1 MNKILFIITGSV
13 ACYKAVDAIRLLKK
27 QNYQITPIL
36 TKGGAEFIT
45 PLLLTSISGNETL
58 SDLFCANQEAKIN
71 HIELSRSSDLIVVAP
86 ASADFI
92 AKIANGYAD
101 DLASTAI
108 IASNK
113 RLVIAPAMNERMW
126 NSTSNLENIEKLR
139 ARGVVIIEPEIDIL
153 ACGEI
158 GVGKMAN
165 INVIIEKINNTLSN
179 QRKLQGKKI
188 IISGGATFEAI
199 DSVRFIGNFS
209 SGMQAIS
216 IAEELYLSGAEVI
229 FVASNIFKPINLP
242 SSQIIRVKNS
252 QQMHQAILENLSQSF
267 AFISCAAVCDFKIKN
282 FSSSKIKKGDKQNLT
297 LELEQNIDILQDIA
311 NHKSRPP
318 LVIGF
323 AAEDADIDTTT
334 RENMARQKLEKKN
347 CDIIVAN
354 SLQNGKVFGNEFTE
368 AIIVDKSLT
377 NNLGII
383 TKKFLAK
390 KIVELIISKI

>member
-13 ACYKAVDAIRLLKK
+13 ACYKAVEAIRLLKK

-86 ASADFI
+86 ASADFT

-126 NSTSNLENIEKLR
+126 NSASNIENIEKLR

-209 SGMQAIS
+209 SGIQAIS

-252 QQMHQAILENLSQSF
+252 QQMHKAILENLSQSF

-282 FSSSKIKKGDKQNLT
+282 FSISKIKKGDKQNLT
-297 LELEQNIDILQDIA
+297 LELEQNIDILKDIA
-311 NHKSRPP
+311 NNKSRPP

-368 AIIVDKSLT
+368 AIIIDKSLT

>member
-13 ACYKAVDAIRLLKK
+13 ACYKAVEAIRLLKK

-101 DLASTAI
+101 DLASTTI

-126 NSTSNLENIEKLR
+126 NSASNIENIEKLR

-252 QQMHQAILENLSQSF
+252 QQMHKAILENLSQSF

-282 FSSSKIKKGDKQNLT
+282 FSISKIKKGDKQNLT
-297 LELEQNIDILQDIA
+297 LELEQNIDILKDIA
-311 NHKSRPP
+311 NNKSRPP

-368 AIIVDKSLT
+368 AIIIDKSLT

>member
-13 ACYKAVDAIRLLKK
+13 ACYKAVEAIRLLKK

-101 DLASTAI
+101 DLASTTI

-126 NSTSNLENIEKLR
+126 NSASNIENIEKLR

-209 SGMQAIS
+209 SGIQAIS

-252 QQMHQAILENLSQSF
+252 QQMHKAILENLSQSF

-282 FSSSKIKKGDKQNLT
+282 FSISKIKKGDKQNLT
-297 LELEQNIDILQDIA
+297 LELEQNIDILKDIA
-311 NHKSRPP
+311 NNKSRPP

-368 AIIVDKSLT
+368 AIIIDKSLT

>member
-13 ACYKAVDAIRLLKK
+13 ACYKAVEAIRLLKK

-311 NHKSRPP
+311 NNKSRPP

>member
-1 MNKILFIITGSV
+1 MNKILFIITGSI
-13 ACYKAVDAIRLLKK
+13 ACYKAVEAIRLLKK
-27 QNYQITPIL
+27 QNYHITPIL

-45 PLLLTSISGNETL
+45 PLLLTAISGNETL
-58 SDLFCANQEAKIN
+58 SDLFCASQEAKIN

-113 RLVIAPAMNERMW
+113 RLVIAPAMNEKMW
-126 NSTSNLENIEKLR
+126 TSASNRENIEKLR
-139 ARGVVIIEPEIDIL
+139 ARGVIIIEPEIDIL

-165 INVIIEKINNTLSN
+165 INLLIESINNIFSN
-179 QRKLQGKKI
+179 QRRLEGKKI
-188 IISGGATFEAI
+188 IISGGATFEPI

-209 SGMQAIS
+209 SGMQAIA

-229 FVASNIFKPINLP
+229 FVASNISQPVNLP

-252 QQMHQAILENLSQSF
+252 QQMHQMILENLSNSF

-282 FSSSKIKKGDKQNLT
+282 FSKYKIKKNDRQNLT
-297 LELEQNIDILQDIA
+297 LELEQNIDILQNIA
-311 NHKSRPP
+311 NNKLRPQ
-318 LVIGF
+318 LVVGF
-323 AAEDADIDTTT
+323 AAEDADIDATT
-334 RENMARQKLEKKN
+334 RENMAKQKLEKKN

-354 SLQNGKVFGNEFTE
+354 SLQNGAVFGNEFTE
-368 AIIVDKSLT
+368 ALIVDRKSS

-390 KIVELIISKI
+390 KIVELVISKI

>member
-1 MNKILFIITGSV
+1 MKKILFIITGSI
-13 ACYKAVDAIRLLKK
+13 ASYKSVETIRLLKK

-113 RLVIAPAMNERMW
+113 RLVIAPAMNEKMW

-165 INVIIEKINNTLSN
+165 INVIIEKINNILSN

-229 FVASNIFKPINLP
+229 FIASNISKPINLP
-242 SSQIIRVKNS
+242 SSQIIRVKNGK
-252 QQMHQAILENLSQSF
+252 QMHQAILENLSQSF

-311 NHKSRPP
+311 NNKSRPP

-368 AIIVDKSLT
+368 VIIVDKSST

-390 KIVELIISKI
+390 KIIELIISKI